1 MCMFILT
8 NLADT
13 VAWAEADLA
22 RVPCVE
28 LFGTPHIRQLRVV
41 YNIAEQPGVDIYKP

>member
-1 MCMFILT
+1 MCVFILT

-22 RVPCVE
+22 RVPVE

-41 YNIAEQPGVDIYKP
+41 YNITEQPGVDVTP